1 MIARNL
7 LEGQVVRK
15 RSHTRL
21 CDLERTTLADRKPF
35 DLDAYFWRI
44 RNSPCFVCAMV
55 AGRLDGNHIVY
66 QGDRAIVFLNKYPAL
81 FFPGRL

>member
-1 MIARNL
+1 
-7 LEGQVVRK
+7 
-15 RSHTRL
+15 
-21 CDLERTTLADRKPF
+21 
-35 DLDAYFWRI
+35 
-44 RNSPCFVCAMV
+44 MV